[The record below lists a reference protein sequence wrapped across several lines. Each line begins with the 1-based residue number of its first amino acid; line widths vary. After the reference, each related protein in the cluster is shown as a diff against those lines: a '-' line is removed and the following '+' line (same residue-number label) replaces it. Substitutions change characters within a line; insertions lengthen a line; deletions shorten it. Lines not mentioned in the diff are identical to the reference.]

1 MSVGQVFALAVQHHQ
16 ARHLPEAEACC
27 KKILVAEPGHANA
40 LHLLGIIA
48 YQRKDYDSCISLI
61 QRSLSFN
68 PQNAQA
74 LNSLGTVIKAKGNV
88 GKALEYF
95 QQALTLKPDY
105 PEAHNNYG
113 NTLRAQ
119 GKLREAIASLKT
131 AISLNPK
138 LVEAHYNLAMGY
150 HSQGKLD
157 MAVKSYKQVLSHKE
171 NSPEVYF
178 SLGNVFFD
186 QGNMIEAIQSFKKV
200 ISYMPNNAIAHNK
213 LGTAYHSQEK
223 LEEAIECYKRAI
235 SLIPNFVQPR
245 NNMGCALCERGELEA
260 AAISLKH
267 ALKLKPDYADG
278 HCNLGNVLKEQGK
291 YAEAISS
298 YRKTIELN
306 PNYTDVHSNLLL
318 SLHYS
323 TSYNSKS
330 IFDEHIAWAN
340 TLKINSEN
348 KPDFENKKDSEKRLK
363 IGYISPD
370 FRSHSIA
377 YFFEPIISHHN
388 GKICEIYCYSA
399 VLKSDKTTMRL
410 RRMSHHWK
418 SVIGLSTD
426 QIVALIKN
434 DEIDILID
442 LTGHTGKNYL
452 SVFAHKPAPI
462 QVTYLGYPNT
472 TGLPTMDYRLTDD
485 YADPSGKTEKLH
497 TEKLIRLSSTAWC
510 YRPPKKMPEVKEY
523 PAKAKGIVTF
533 GSFNA
538 SYKLND
544 KVYELWAKILSRV
557 KDSRLLLKST
567 NFADEGLKTQITEK
581 FLKQG
586 IERDR
591 IILQGKVASH
601 KAHMGYYHKIDIAL
615 DSFPYHGTT
624 TTCEALY
631 MGVPVVSLEGEDHR
645 SRVGVSLLN
654 QVKLQRLIAKTE
666 EEYIEIA
673 CSLASDLEALGKL
686 RKGLRPC
693 MEKSPLMD
701 ETKFTHGLEK
711 AYREMWQK
719 WCNG

>member
-1 MSVGQVFALAVQHHQ
+1 MAEARRLTIDQAIDFAQKEVNRGNVSKAIQLYQAVLQYQPNHSVAKDGLKTLQEKLAGNQSVQVTSKNCSQDELNTLINLYQSGQMVKVEKSCRELLHAYPQSLIIYNILGLSLQGQGKLKEALQTYNQAIRLNSKYVEAYNNRGNTLKQLGKLEEAVQ
-16 ARHLPEAEACC
+16 
-27 KKILVAEPGHANA
+27 
-40 LHLLGIIA
+40 
-48 YQRKDYDSCISLI
+48 
-61 QRSLSFN
+61 SFN
-68 PQNAQA
+68 QA
-74 LNSLGTVIKAKGNV
+74 I
-88 GKALEYF
+88 
-95 QQALTLKPDY
+95 QLKPDY
-105 PEAHNNYG
+105 IEAYYN
-113 NTLRAQ
+113 Q
-119 GKLREAIASLKT
+119 GIAFRQ
-131 AISLNPK
+131 
-138 LVEAHYNLAMGY
+138 
-150 HSQGKLD
+150 QGELEN
-157 MAVKSYKQVLSHKE
+157 AVKSFKK
-171 NSPEVYF
+171 
-178 SLGNVFFD
+178 
-186 QGNMIEAIQSFKKV
+186 AIQLKPDFEQTHYNRGNILQKQ
-200 ISYMPNNAIAHNK
+200 IK
-213 LGTAYHSQEK
+213 LK
-223 LEEAIECYKRAI
+223 EAIESYDKAI
-235 SLIPNFVQPR
+235 ELKSDYVEAYNNRGKTLRDLGRLDESIMSFEQALVLRPNFS
-245 NNMGCALCERGELEA
+245 E
-260 AAISLKH
+260 
-267 ALKLKPDYADG
+267 
-278 HCNLGNVLKEQGK
+278 
-291 YAEAISS
+291 
-298 YRKTIELN
+298 
-306 PNYTDVHSNLLL
+306 VHSNLLL
-318 SLHYS
+318 ASHYHPKLS
-323 TSYNSKS
+323 SEA
-330 IFDEHIAWAN
+330 IFKKHIAWGESN
-340 TLKINSEN
+340 VVQNKINESYKNDKTPER
-348 KPDFENKKDSEKRLK
+348 RLK
-363 IGYISPD
+363 VGYISPD
-370 FRSHSIA
+370 FRTHSVA
-377 YFFEPIISHHN
+377 YFIEPILAHHDETF
-388 GKICEIYCYSA
+388 EIYCYSA
-399 VLKSDKTTMRL
+399 VNRPDETTKRIERLVTHWVSIIGKSDEE
-410 RRMSHHWK
+410 
-418 SVIGLSTD
+418 
-426 QIVALIKN
+426 VATRIR
-434 DEIDILID
+434 DDRIDILVD
-442 LTGHTGKNYL
+442 LAGHTAKNRL
-452 SVFAHKPAPI
+452 LLFAHKAAPI

-510 YRPPKKMPEVKEY
+510 YRPPKKIPEVKEY
-523 PAKAKGIVTF
+523 PAKVKGIVTF

-686 RKGLRPC
+686 RKSLRPC

-719 WCNG
+719 WCN

>member
-1 MSVGQVFALAVQHHQ
+1 MYRALNDNERAIKYYSSSVKCDNGFYMAWNNMGISLGALGKHK
-16 ARHLPEAEACC
+16 EAIKSFKHAISIRPNYNEAYNNLGN
-27 KKILVAEPGHANA
+27 ILVALGNNNEAIECFRKALKLNPKVTETHINLGNA
-40 LHLLGIIA
+40 LNIQGNYVDAIAHLQHAITLNNNLPKAYNNLGIA
-48 YQRKDYDSCISLI
+48 FNMQGKLEAASLNFKHAFI
-61 QRSLSFN
+61 LWS
-68 PQNAQA
+68 
-74 LNSLGTVIKAKGNV
+74 
-88 GKALEYF
+88 EY
-95 QQALTLKPDY
+95 A
-105 PEAHNNYG
+105 EAHNN
-113 NTLRAQ
+113 
-119 GKLREAIASLKT
+119 
-131 AISLNPK
+131 
-138 LVEAHYNLAMGY
+138 
-150 HSQGKLD
+150 
-157 MAVKSYKQVLSHKE
+157 
-171 NSPEVYF
+171 
-178 SLGNVFFD
+178 
-186 QGNMIEAIQSFKKV
+186 
-200 ISYMPNNAIAHNK
+200 
-213 LGTAYHSQEK
+213 LGTTLYTQGMFDDSFSH
-223 LEEAIECYKRAI
+223 YKRACEI
-235 SLIPNFVQPR
+235 KPN
-245 NNMGCALCERGELEA
+245 
-260 AAISLKH
+260 
-267 ALKLKPDYADG
+267 
-278 HCNLGNVLKEQGK
+278 
-291 YAEAISS
+291 YAEA
-298 YRKTIELN
+298 
-306 PNYTDVHSNLLL
+306 HSNLLL
-318 SLHYS
+318 ASHYHPKLS
-323 TSYNSKS
+323 SEAILKK
-330 IFDEHIAWAN
+330 HIAWGESN
-340 TLKINSEN
+340 VVQNKINELYKN
-348 KPDFENKKDSEKRLK
+348 DKNPERRLK
-363 IGYISPD
+363 VGYISPD
-370 FRSHSIA
+370 FRTHSVA
-377 YFFEPIISHHN
+377 YFIEPILAHHDETF
-388 GKICEIYCYSA
+388 EIYCYSA
-399 VLKSDKTTMRL
+399 VNRPDETTKRIERL
-410 RRMSHHWK
+410 VTHWV
-418 SVIGLSTD
+418 SIIGKPD
-426 QIVALIKN
+426 EEVATRIR
-434 DEIDILID
+434 DDRIDILVD
-442 LTGHTGKNYL
+442 LAGHTAKNRL
-452 SVFAHKPAPI
+452 LLFAHKPAPI

-567 NFADEGLKTQITEK
+567 NFADEGLKAQITEN

-586 IERDR
+586 IEQDR

-686 RKGLRPC
+686 RKSLRPC

-719 WCNG
+719 WCNGS